1 MVNAF
6 VQFRIEEEQREQAAA
21 ICDRLG
27 IDLATYLRIC
37 IAKLIR
43 DDGVPFSMR
52 LSQNGDEAGDGP
64 VVILKKTARPRR
76 GKARREA
83 GTSAAAPAEPTA
95 DVRPAERPAA
105 SASRSAGIVDMSMD

>member
-6 VQFRIEEEQREQAAA
+6 VQFRIEEEQRAQASA
-21 ICDRLG
+21 ICERLG

-52 LSQNGDEAGDGP
+52 LSDGEPAPEETVVVMGKRPHPVRTKDAGARGP
-64 VVILKKTARPRR
+64 GAERAR
-76 GKARREA
+76 
-83 GTSAAAPAEPTA
+83 AAERTP
-95 DVRPAERPAA
+95 VRPAA
-105 SASRSAGIVDMSMD
+105 ASRSAGIVDMSMD

>member
-6 VQFRIEEEQREQAAA
+6 VQFRIEEEQRAQASA
-21 ICDRLG
+21 ICERLC

-52 LSQNGDEAGDGP
+52 LSDGEPPPEETVIVMGKRPHPARTKAAGAPGP
-64 VVILKKTARPRR
+64 RAERAKTAERP
-76 GKARREA
+76 
-83 GTSAAAPAEPTA
+83 P
-95 DVRPAERPAA
+95 VRPAA
-105 SASRSAGIVDMSMD
+105 ASRSAGIVDMSMD

>member
-6 VQFRIEEEQREQAAA
+6 VQFRIEEEQRAQASA
-21 ICDRLG
+21 ICERLG

-52 LSQNGDEAGDGP
+52 LSDGEPAPQEETVVVMGKRPHPARTKAAGAPGP
-64 VVILKKTARPRR
+64 RAERAKTAERP
-76 GKARREA
+76 
-83 GTSAAAPAEPTA
+83 P
-95 DVRPAERPAA
+95 VRPAA
-105 SASRSAGIVDMSMD
+105 ASRSAGIVDMSMD

>member
-6 VQFRIEEEQREQAAA
+6 VQFRIEEEQRAQAAA
-21 ICDRLG
+21 ICERLG

-52 LSQNGDEAGDGP
+52 LSQNEDEAGDEP

-76 GKARREA
+76 PKAGKEA
-83 GTSAAAPAEPTA
+83 GNAAAVKERPAPA
-95 DVRPAERPAA
+95 RPAEKPAA
-105 SASRSAGIVDMSMD
+105 AQSRSAGIFDMSMD